1 MAIAT
6 SSRIPALLLG
16 AVILGL
22 APRPAPAQDVI
33 CCSLLVGMKGD
44 WFGASR
50 QCRQTLEQA
59 KPAQRHAVCAA
70 VGERVCED
78 VAPFC
83 QPCSGDEARKRD
95 PGGNSLGPGDPVFDG
110 LVDGARNAGYGGFGP
125 HHMGAQARDGR
136 IFFQIRMDADGCPLP
151 NGSCIM
157 QAGEDGHLPPGKQLG
172 GKVLFFGSVQVA
184 GSATRVNG
192 RHVNVETGV
201 IQDAAAATVGGNDR
215 AAIAKAMADMLQKLG
230 VRCRKARGPQF

>member
-1 MAIAT
+1 MRLAG
-6 SSRIPALLLG
+6 LLLA
-16 AVILGL
+16 AVLVL
-22 APRPAPAQDVI
+22 PRPAAAQEII
-33 CCSLLVGMKGD
+33 CCGLLVGFGGD
-44 WFGASR
+44 WFGALR
-50 QCRQTLEQA
+50 ECRQKLEEA
-59 KPAQRHAVCAA
+59 GAEKRRSVCQQL
-70 VGERVCED
+70 GGSTCED
-78 VAPFC
+78 VAPYC
-83 QPCSGDEARKRD
+83 QPCRGDEAKKRD

-157 QAGEDGHLPPGKQLG
+157 QAVEDGSLPPGKQPG
-172 GKVLFFGSVQVA
+172 GKLMFLGSVQIA

-201 IQDAAAATVGGNDR
+201 IQDAAAATVEGNDR